1 MEANVNRRH
10 IRVDYYFIFC
20 RDYLNTN
27 FILLFIFLMPKGHSE
42 ARGVGFVNKGQ
53 KSIHCPVC
61 PDAEIL
67 HRLYVYVEC
76 CVLRVHISCV
86 CVGYSIY
93 VHVLC
98 CVCVFV
104 CVCNLPLLSLP
115 TMNPFRQTIAIIV
128 LWNRLYRLNRLSC
141 SFSLI
146 ISQNCKN
153 FNFSTN
159 YTLRREIKIYM
170 LNHTRLSLNNNQKK
184 MLFFWIFPHARHCAR
199 RGFANIFSFNY
210 QDSHKRL
217 ALLLSSPFYR

>member
-1 MEANVNRRH
+1 
-10 IRVDYYFIFC
+10 
-20 RDYLNTN
+20 
-27 FILLFIFLMPKGHSE
+27 MPKGHSE

-159 YTLRREIKIYM
+159 YTLRGEIKIYM

-184 MLFFWIFPHARHCAR
+184 CYFSEYFHMLDTVPGGALQTFSHLIIRTVIRGWHYYYHPHFTDKEVEA
-199 RGFANIFSFNY
+199 
-210 QDSHKRL
+210 
-217 ALLLSSPFYR
+217 